1 MSSTDVHGGEA
12 TGKRLAVL
20 ALAALGVVYGDIGT
34 SPLYAVKEV
43 FAGNHPIPV
52 NEANIFGSLSLF
64 FWALIIVVSIKYVS
78 FIMRADNRGEGGIM
92 ALIALALR
100 DVQDKPKQARAVMI
114 VGILGAAMF
123 YGDGMVTPAI
133 SVLSA
138 VEGLEVATPAFKPFV
153 IPITLV
159 VLFGLFYIQ
168 RHGTALVGNFFGPVM
183 VLWFSTL
190 ALLGLGNIVAH
201 PAILHALNPLYGIE
215 FLFANKAMALVAM
228 GNVVLAVTGAEALYA
243 DMGHFGRK
251 PIQRAWFAFVLPA
264 LVLNYFGQGA
274 LIFADPEAAKNPFF
288 LSAPEWALYPL
299 VGLATVATV
308 IASQAVISGAFSVT
322 RQAMQLGFVPRME
335 VQQTSEK
342 EQGQI
347 YLPAVNWALMLA
359 VMILVL
365 GFRSSNNL
373 AAAYGIAVTGDM
385 VITSLLATV
394 VVARSWGWGWARA
407 GALFACFLVVELMF
421 LAANILKIPDGGWFP
436 LVAGMGTFILMTT
449 WKRGRQLLAERLKGE
464 RLELSLFLESLAASM
479 PTRVAGTSVFLNA
492 DPKGVPHALLHN
504 LMHNKVLHERVVL
517 VSAQFFD
524 VPYVPD
530 IDRVEV
536 RQLRDNF
543 WSVIIQYGFKDEP
556 DIPLALVDV
565 RRSGARIQCARYVLL
580 HRTRDPD
587 SQAQFRDGVLARE
600 AVHRHVPQ
608 WRVGDDILQDSQQP
622 GGRTRHP
629 GRALTR
635 VSAGSGDRGR
645 FSWPYTALRRHAE
658 SPCRWCRPRGFR
670 CCRCWP

>member
-1 MSSTDVHGGEA
+1 MSHHEVDSS
-12 TGKRLAVL
+12 GKRFAAL

-52 NEANIFGSLSLF
+52 TVSNIYGSLSLF
-64 FWALIIVVSIKYVS
+64 FWALIVVVSIKYVS

-92 ALIALALR
+92 ALIALALHTA
-100 DVQDKPKQARAVMI
+100 QNKPKQTRLIMI
-114 VGILGAAMF
+114 FGVLGAAMF

-138 VEGLEVATPAFKPFV
+138 VEGLEVITPAFKSFV
-153 IPITLV
+153 IPITMI
-159 VLFGLFYIQ
+159 VLFVLFFVQ
-168 RHGTALVGNFFGPVM
+168 RSGTAKVGAFFGPVM
-183 VLWFSTL
+183 MLWFTVL
-190 ALLGLGNIVAH
+190 ALLGLHNIVAH
-201 PAILHALNPLYGIE
+201 PGILLAINPVYGIE
-215 FLFANKAMALVAM
+215 FLLENKAMSLIAM

-251 PIQRAWFAFVLPA
+251 PISRAWFAFVLPA

-274 LIFADPEAAKNPFF
+274 LILAEPEAAKNPFF
-288 LSAPEWALYPL
+288 LSAPEWALIPL
-299 VGLATVATV
+299 VALATMATV

-335 VQQTSEK
+335 VQHTSDK

-347 YLPAVNWALMLA
+347 YLPAVNWGLMVA

-365 GFRSSNNL
+365 GFKSSNNL

-385 VITSLLATV
+385 VITSILATV
-394 VVARSWGWGWARA
+394 VVAKVWKWGWVKA
-407 GALFACFLVVELMF
+407 GLLFACFLAVELVF

-436 LVAGMGTFILMTT
+436 LLAGMAIFIVMMT
-449 WKRGRQLLAERLKGE
+449 WKRGRQLLSARLQGE
-464 RLELSLFLESLAASM
+464 RLELSMFLDSLASSM

-517 VSAQFFD
+517 LSVQFFD

-536 RQLRDNF
+536 HQLKENF
-543 WSVIIQYGFKDEP
+543 WSVVIHYGFMDDPNVPGALDRCAVFGLDFSPLETSYFIGRETL
-556 DIPLALVDV
+556 IPRLGSEMAFWREKIFV
-565 RRSGARIQCARYVLL
+565 AM
-580 HRTRDPD
+580 
-587 SQAQFRDGVLARE
+587 FRN
-600 AVHRHVPQ
+600 
-608 WRVGDDILQDSQQP
+608 
-622 GGRTRHP
+622 
-629 GRALTR
+629 
-635 VSAGSGDRGR
+635 AGSA
-645 FSWPYTALRRHAE
+645 TAFFKIPSNRVVEL
-658 SPCRWCRPRGFR
+658 GTQVVL
-670 CCRCWP
+670 

>member
-1 MSSTDVHGGEA
+1 MGSDHEA
-12 TGKRLAVL
+12 DISGKRFAAL

-52 NEANIFGSLSLF
+52 TVSNIYGSLSLF
-64 FWALIIVVSIKYVS
+64 FWALVIVVSIKYVC

-92 ALIALALR
+92 ALIALALHTAI
-100 DVQDKPKQARAVMI
+100 DKPKQTRLIMI
-114 VGILGAAMF
+114 FGVLGAAMF

-138 VEGLEVATPAFKPFV
+138 VEGLEVITPAFKSFV
-153 IPITLV
+153 IPITMI
-159 VLFGLFYIQ
+159 VLFGLFFVQ
-168 RHGTALVGNFFGPVM
+168 RSGTAKVGAFFGPVM
-183 VLWFSTL
+183 MLWFTVL
-190 ALLGLGNIVAH
+190 ALLGLHNIVEH
-201 PAILHALNPLYGIE
+201 LGILMAINPVYGIE
-215 FLFANKAMALVAM
+215 FLLENKAMSLVAM

-251 PIQRAWFAFVLPA
+251 PISRAWFAFVLPA

-274 LIFADPEAAKNPFF
+274 LILAEPEAAKNPFF
-288 LSAPEWALYPL
+288 LSAPDWALIPL
-299 VGLATVATV
+299 VALATMATV

-335 VQQTSEK
+335 VQHTSDK

-347 YLPAVNWALMLA
+347 YLPAVNWGLMVA

-365 GFRSSNNL
+365 GFKSSNNL

-385 VITSLLATV
+385 VITSILATV
-394 VVARSWGWGWARA
+394 VVAKVWKWGWVKA
-407 GALFACFLVVELMF
+407 GLLFASFLSVELVF
-421 LAANILKIPDGGWFP
+421 LAANVLKIPDGGWFP
-436 LVAGMGTFILMTT
+436 LLAGMVIFIVMMT
-449 WKRGRQLLAERLKGE
+449 WKRGRQLLSARLQGE
-464 RLELSLFLESLAASM
+464 RLELSMFLDSLASSM

-517 VSAQFFD
+517 LSVQFFD

-536 RQLRDNF
+536 RQLKENF

-556 DIPLALVDV
+556 DVPAALALCGDAGLEFSALETSYFIGRETLIPRLGSEMAFWREKIFV
-565 RRSGARIQCARYVLL
+565 AM
-580 HRTRDPD
+580 
-587 SQAQFRDGVLARE
+587 FRN
-600 AVHRHVPQ
+600 
-608 WRVGDDILQDSQQP
+608 
-622 GGRTRHP
+622 
-629 GRALTR
+629 
-635 VSAGSGDRGR
+635 AGSA
-645 FSWPYTALRRHAE
+645 TAFFKIPSNRVVEL
-658 SPCRWCRPRGFR
+658 GTQVVL
-670 CCRCWP
+670 

>member
-1 MSSTDVHGGEA
+1 MSSSQDQA
-12 TGKRLAVL
+12 SDISGKRLATL

-52 NEANIFGSLSLF
+52 TEANIYGSLSLF
-64 FWALIIVVSIKYVS
+64 FWALIIIVSIKYVI
-78 FIMRADNRGEGGIM
+78 FIMRADNRGEGGVM
-92 ALIALALR
+92 AMIALALH
-100 DVQDKPKQARAVMI
+100 DAQGKPRQMKAIMI

-123 YGDGMVTPAI
+123 YGDGMVTPAM

-153 IPITLV
+153 IPVTIV
-159 VLFGLFYIQ
+159 VLFGLFFVQ
-168 RHGTALVGNFFGPVM
+168 RRGTAVVGAFFGPVM
-183 VLWFSTL
+183 VLWFATL
-190 ALLGLGNIVAH
+190 AGLGLHNIIAH
-201 PAILHALNPLYGIE
+201 PAILHAMNPLYGLE
-215 FLFANKAMALVAM
+215 FLFSNKALALVAM

-274 LIFADPEAAKNPFF
+274 LILGNPAAAQNPFF

-335 VQQTSEK
+335 VQHTSEK
-342 EQGQI
+342 EAGQI
-347 YLPAVNWALMLA
+347 YLPAVNWGLMLA

-365 GFRSSNNL
+365 GFKSSNNL

-394 VVARSWGWGWARA
+394 VVARSWKWGWWRA
-407 GALFACFLVVELMF
+407 SALFSCFLSVELVF

-436 LVAGMGTFILMTT
+436 LLAGMVVFILMTT
-449 WKRGRQLLAERLKGE
+449 WKRGRQLLAERLQGE
-464 RLELSLFLESLAASM
+464 RLELSGFIDSLATSM
-479 PTRVAGTSVFLNA
+479 PTRVYGTSVFLNA

-504 LMHNKVLHERVVL
+504 LMHNKVLHERIVL
-517 VSAQFFD
+517 VSVQFYD
-524 VPYVPD
+524 VPFVPD

-536 RQLRDNF
+536 KALKENF
-543 WSVIIQYGFKDEP
+543 WSVIVQYGFKDEP
-556 DIPLALVDV
+556 NIPGALAL
-565 RRSGARIQCARYVLL
+565 CADAGLEFSPLETSYFIGRETLIPRLNSEMAFWREKIFVAMFRNGGSATAFFKIPSNRVVELGTQVVL
-580 HRTRDPD
+580 
-587 SQAQFRDGVLARE
+587 
-600 AVHRHVPQ
+600 
-608 WRVGDDILQDSQQP
+608 
-622 GGRTRHP
+622 
-629 GRALTR
+629 
-635 VSAGSGDRGR
+635 
-645 FSWPYTALRRHAE
+645 
-658 SPCRWCRPRGFR
+658 
-670 CCRCWP
+670 

>member
-1 MSSTDVHGGEA
+1 MSSSHQQAGEL
-12 TGKRLAVL
+12 TGKRLAVM

-52 NEANIFGSLSLF
+52 TEANIFGSLSLF
-64 FWALIIVVSIKYVS
+64 FWALIIIVSIKYVI

-92 ALIALALR
+92 AMIALALH
-100 DVQDKPKQARAVMI
+100 DAQGKPLQMKLIMI

-123 YGDGMVTPAI
+123 YGDGMVTPAM

-153 IPITLV
+153 IPLTMV
-159 VLFGLFYIQ
+159 VLFGLFFVQ
-168 RHGTALVGNFFGPVM
+168 RSGTAVVGAFFGPIM

-190 ALLGLGNIVAH
+190 ALLGLYSIVEH
-201 PAILHALNPLYGIE
+201 PAILTALNPLYGLD
-215 FLFANKAMALVAM
+215 FLLSNKALALVAM

-274 LIFADPEAAKNPFF
+274 LILAEPEAAKNPFF
-288 LSAPEWALYPL
+288 HLGPDWALYPL
-299 VGLATVATV
+299 VALATVATV

-335 VQQTSEK
+335 VQHTSEK
-342 EQGQI
+342 EAGQI
-347 YLPAVNWALMLA
+347 YLPAVNWGLMLA

-365 GFRSSNNL
+365 GFKSSNNL

-385 VITSLLATV
+385 VITSILATV
-394 VVARSWGWGWARA
+394 VVARSWKWGWTKAVL
-407 GALFACFLVVELMF
+407 LFSCFLAVELVF
-421 LAANILKIPDGGWFP
+421 LAANVLKIPDGGWFP
-436 LVAGMGTFILMTT
+436 LVAGMVVFVLMTT
-449 WKRGRQLLAERLKGE
+449 WKRGRQLLSDRLKGE
-464 RLELSLFLESLAASM
+464 RLELSMFLDSLATSM
-479 PTRVAGTSVFLNA
+479 PTRVFGTSVFLNA

-517 VSAQFFD
+517 VSVQFYD

-536 RQLRDNF
+536 RQLKENF
-543 WSVIIQYGFKDEP
+543 WSVIVQYGFKDEP
-556 DIPLALVDV
+556 DIPAAMLLCADSGLEFSALETSYFIG
-565 RRSGARIQCARYVLL
+565 RETLIPRLNSEMAFWREKIFIAM
-580 HRTRDPD
+580 
-587 SQAQFRDGVLARE
+587 FRN
-600 AVHRHVPQ
+600 
-608 WRVGDDILQDSQQP
+608 
-622 GGRTRHP
+622 
-629 GRALTR
+629 
-635 VSAGSGDRGR
+635 AGSA
-645 FSWPYTALRRHAE
+645 TAFFKIPSNRVVEL
-658 SPCRWCRPRGFR
+658 GTQVVL
-670 CCRCWP
+670 

>member
-1 MSSTDVHGGEA
+1 MGSHHEA
-12 TGKRLAVL
+12 DISGKRFAAL

-52 NEANIFGSLSLF
+52 TVSNIYGSLSLF
-64 FWALIIVVSIKYVS
+64 FWALVIVVSIKYVC

-92 ALIALALR
+92 ALIALALHTAI
-100 DVQDKPKQARAVMI
+100 DKPKQTRLIMI
-114 VGILGAAMF
+114 FGVLGAAMF

-138 VEGLEVATPAFKPFV
+138 VEGLEVITPAFKSFV
-153 IPITLV
+153 IPITMI
-159 VLFGLFYIQ
+159 VLFGLFFVQ
-168 RHGTALVGNFFGPVM
+168 RSGTAKVGAFFGPVM
-183 VLWFSTL
+183 MLWFTVL
-190 ALLGLGNIVAH
+190 ALLGLHNIVEH
-201 PAILHALNPLYGIE
+201 PGILMAINPVYGIE
-215 FLFANKAMALVAM
+215 FLLENKAMSLVAM

-251 PIQRAWFAFVLPA
+251 PISRAWFAFVLPA

-274 LIFADPEAAKNPFF
+274 LILAEPEAAKNPFF
-288 LSAPEWALYPL
+288 LSAPDWALIPL
-299 VGLATVATV
+299 VALATMATV

-335 VQQTSEK
+335 VQHTSDK

-347 YLPAVNWALMLA
+347 YLPAVNWGLMVA

-365 GFRSSNNL
+365 GFKSSNNL

-385 VITSLLATV
+385 VITSILATV
-394 VVARSWGWGWARA
+394 VVAKVWKWGWVKA
-407 GALFACFLVVELMF
+407 GLLFACFLSVELVF
-421 LAANILKIPDGGWFP
+421 LAANVLKIPDGGWFP
-436 LVAGMGTFILMTT
+436 LLAGMVIFIVMMT
-449 WKRGRQLLAERLKGE
+449 WKRGRQLLSARLQGE
-464 RLELSLFLESLAASM
+464 RLELSMFLDSLASSM

-517 VSAQFFD
+517 LSVQFFD

-536 RQLRDNF
+536 RQLKENF

-556 DIPLALVDV
+556 DVPAALALCGDAGLEFSALETSYFIGRETLIPRLGSEMAFWREKIFV
-565 RRSGARIQCARYVLL
+565 AM
-580 HRTRDPD
+580 
-587 SQAQFRDGVLARE
+587 FRN
-600 AVHRHVPQ
+600 
-608 WRVGDDILQDSQQP
+608 
-622 GGRTRHP
+622 
-629 GRALTR
+629 
-635 VSAGSGDRGR
+635 AGSA
-645 FSWPYTALRRHAE
+645 TAFFKIPSNRVVEL
-658 SPCRWCRPRGFR
+658 GTQVVL
-670 CCRCWP
+670 

>member
-1 MSSTDVHGGEA
+1 MSSIELHGGEA

-52 NEANIFGSLSLF
+52 TEANIFGSLSLF

-100 DVQDKPKQARAVMI
+100 EVQDKPKQAKAVMI

-153 IPITLV
+153 IPITIV

-190 ALLGLGNIVAH
+190 ALLGLSNIVAH
-201 PAILHALNPLYGIE
+201 PAILHALNPLYGVQ
-215 FLFANKAMALVAM
+215 FLFDNKAMALVAM

-274 LIFADPEAAKNPFF
+274 LIYADPEAAKNPFF

-394 VVARSWGWGWARA
+394 VVARGWGWGWVRA
-407 GALFACFLVVELMF
+407 SALFACFLVVELMF

-449 WKRGRQLLAERLKGE
+449 WKRGRLLLAERLQGE
-464 RLELSLFLESLAASM
+464 RLELLPFLESLAASM

-492 DPKGVPHALLHN
+492 DPNGVPHALLHN
-504 LMHNKVLHERVVL
+504 LMHNKVVHERVVL

-530 IDRVEV
+530 VDRVEV
-536 RQLRDNF
+536 HQLHDNF

-556 DIPLALVDV
+556 DVPLAL
-565 RRSGARIQCARYVLL
+565 SMCADAGLEFNALDTTYFIGRETLIPRLNSEMAFWREKLFVAMFRNGGSATTFFKIPSNRVVELGTQVVL
-580 HRTRDPD
+580 
-587 SQAQFRDGVLARE
+587 
-600 AVHRHVPQ
+600 
-608 WRVGDDILQDSQQP
+608 
-622 GGRTRHP
+622 
-629 GRALTR
+629 
-635 VSAGSGDRGR
+635 
-645 FSWPYTALRRHAE
+645 
-658 SPCRWCRPRGFR
+658 
-670 CCRCWP
+670 

>member
-1 MSSTDVHGGEA
+1 MSSTHGSAEL
-12 TGKRLAVL
+12 TGKRLAVM

-43 FAGNHPIPV
+43 FAGNHPIAV

-64 FWALIIVVSIKYVS
+64 FWALIIVVSIKYVM

-92 ALIALALR
+92 ALIALALH
-100 DVQDKPKQARAVMI
+100 DAQNKPLQMKLIMI

-138 VEGLEVATPAFKPFV
+138 VEGLEIATPALKPFV
-153 IPITLV
+153 IPLTLL
-159 VLFGLFYIQ
+159 VLFALFYVQ
-168 RHGTALVGNFFGPVM
+168 RQGTAVVGTAFGPVM
-183 VLWFSTL
+183 LLWFSVL
-190 ALLGLGNIVAH
+190 ACLGLHNIVEH
-201 PAILHALNPLYGIE
+201 PAILAAMNPLYGIE
-215 FLFANKAMALVAM
+215 FLLANKATSLMAM

-251 PIQRAWFAFVLPA
+251 PISRAWFFFVLPA

-274 LIFADPEAAKNPFF
+274 LILAEPEAAKNPFF

-335 VQQTSEK
+335 VQHTSDK
-342 EQGQI
+342 EAGQI
-347 YLPAVNWALMLA
+347 YLPAVNWGLMVA

-365 GFRSSNNL
+365 GFKSSNNL

-385 VITSLLATV
+385 VITSILATV
-394 VVARSWGWGWARA
+394 VVARTWKWGWWRA
-407 GALFACFLVVELMF
+407 IALFTCFLSVELIF

-436 LVAGMGTFILMTT
+436 LVAGMGVFVLMTT

-464 RLELSLFLESLAASM
+464 RLELSLFLESLAMSM
-479 PTRVAGTSVFLNA
+479 PTRVAGTAIFLNA
-492 DPKGVPHALLHN
+492 DPSGVPHAMLHN

-517 VSAQFFD
+517 VSVKFFD

-536 RQLRDNF
+536 KPLRENF

-556 DIPLALVDV
+556 NIPAALAL
-565 RRSGARIQCARYVLL
+565 CADAGIEFNPLDTSYFIGRETLIPRLNSEMAFWREKIFVAMFRNGGSATAFFQIPSNRVVELGTQVVL
-580 HRTRDPD
+580 
-587 SQAQFRDGVLARE
+587 
-600 AVHRHVPQ
+600 
-608 WRVGDDILQDSQQP
+608 
-622 GGRTRHP
+622 
-629 GRALTR
+629 
-635 VSAGSGDRGR
+635 
-645 FSWPYTALRRHAE
+645 
-658 SPCRWCRPRGFR
+658 
-670 CCRCWP
+670 

>member
-1 MSSTDVHGGEA
+1 MSHHEVESS
-12 TGKRLAVL
+12 GKRFAAL

-52 NEANIFGSLSLF
+52 TVGNIYGSLSLF
-64 FWALIIVVSIKYVS
+64 FWALIVVVSIKYVS

-92 ALIALALR
+92 ALIALALHTA
-100 DVQDKPKQARAVMI
+100 QNKPKQTRLIMI
-114 VGILGAAMF
+114 FGVLGAAMF

-138 VEGLEVATPAFKPFV
+138 VEGLEVITPAFKSFV
-153 IPITLV
+153 IPITMI
-159 VLFGLFYIQ
+159 VLFVLFFVQ
-168 RHGTALVGNFFGPVM
+168 RSGTAKVGAFFGPVM
-183 VLWFSTL
+183 MLWFTVL
-190 ALLGLGNIVAH
+190 ALLGLHNIVAH
-201 PAILHALNPLYGIE
+201 PGILMAINPVYGIE
-215 FLFANKAMALVAM
+215 FLLENKAMSLIAM

-251 PIQRAWFAFVLPA
+251 PISRAWFAFVLPA

-274 LIFADPEAAKNPFF
+274 LILAEPEAAKNPFF
-288 LSAPEWALYPL
+288 LSAPDWALIPL
-299 VGLATVATV
+299 VALATMATV

-335 VQQTSEK
+335 VQHTSDK

-347 YLPAVNWALMLA
+347 YLPAVNWGLMVA

-365 GFRSSNNL
+365 GFKSSNNL

-385 VITSLLATV
+385 VITSILATV
-394 VVARSWGWGWARA
+394 VVAKVWKWGWIKA
-407 GALFACFLVVELMF
+407 GLLFACFLAVELVF
-421 LAANILKIPDGGWFP
+421 LAANVLKIPDGGWFP
-436 LVAGMGTFILMTT
+436 LLAGMAIFIVMMT
-449 WKRGRQLLAERLKGE
+449 WKRGRQLLSARLQGE
-464 RLELSLFLESLAASM
+464 RLELSMFLDSLASSM

-517 VSAQFFD
+517 LSVQFFD

-536 RQLRDNF
+536 HQLKENF
-543 WSVIIQYGFKDEP
+543 WSVVIHYGFMDDPNVPGALDRCAVFGLDFSPLETSYFIGRETL
-556 DIPLALVDV
+556 IPRLGSEMAFWREKIFV
-565 RRSGARIQCARYVLL
+565 AM
-580 HRTRDPD
+580 
-587 SQAQFRDGVLARE
+587 FRN
-600 AVHRHVPQ
+600 
-608 WRVGDDILQDSQQP
+608 
-622 GGRTRHP
+622 
-629 GRALTR
+629 
-635 VSAGSGDRGR
+635 AGSA
-645 FSWPYTALRRHAE
+645 TAFFKIPSNRVVEL
-658 SPCRWCRPRGFR
+658 GTQVVL
-670 CCRCWP
+670 